1 MSAQIEKIALF
12 IDGANLYATAK
23 SLGFDIDYKRL
34 LREFQS
40 RGYLVRAFYYTAV
53 IEDQEY
59 SSIRPLIDWLD
70 YNGYTVVT
78 KATKEF
84 VDQTGRRK
92 VKGNMDIELAVDAM
106 EIAPFV
112 DQMVLFSGDGDFRSL
127 VEAVQRRGV
136 RVIVV
141 STISTQPPMVADE
154 LRRQADQFVDIMEL
168 QAKIGRDPSERPM
181 REPREG
187 REPREPRHTP
197 QFLQRSAATQRVG
210 AEVEDEFDEDLIR
223 PVAVMARPSGK
234 PGRDCPRCPRLV
246 AFRQAWREREPDWF
260 NAPVPSFGPVDARL
274 LIVGLAPGLRGANR
288 TGRPFTGDY
297 AGDLLYATLKEFG
310 FARGSYEARPDDGL
324 TLIDC
329 RITNAV
335 RCVPPENKP
344 TPDEIATCRS
354 FLAATIKE
362 MQQASRHRRA
372 RARRPRHVHRRARGA
387 ARRLSLHPR
396 LRAGDRRDHA
406 VRQLS
411 LLAL

>member
-1 MSAQIEKIALF
+1 MTAKAGPSGKPGRDCPRCARLVAFREAWRKREPDWFNAPVPSFGAADARLLIVGLAPGLR
-12 IDGANLYATAK
+12 GANRTGRPFTGDYAGDLLYATAK

-106 EIAPFV
+106 EIAPHI

-154 LRRQADQFVDIMEL
+154 LRRQADQFVDIVEL
-168 QAKIGRDPSERPM
+168 QNKIGRDPAERPA
-181 REPREG
+181 REPRDA
-187 REPREPRHTP
+187 REAREPRHTP
-197 QFLQRSAATQRVG
+197 QFLQRSTGTQRT
-210 AEVEDEFDEDLIR
+210 EVEIEDEFEED
-223 PVAVMARPSGK
+223 
-234 PGRDCPRCPRLV
+234 
-246 AFRQAWREREPDWF
+246 
-260 NAPVPSFGPVDARL
+260 
-274 LIVGLAPGLRGANR
+274 
-288 TGRPFTGDY
+288 
-297 AGDLLYATLKEFG
+297 
-310 FARGSYEARPDDGL
+310 
-324 TLIDC
+324 
-329 RITNAV
+329 
-335 RCVPPENKP
+335 
-344 TPDEIATCRS
+344 
-354 FLAATIKE
+354 
-362 MQQASRHRRA
+362 
-372 RARRPRHVHRRARGA
+372 
-387 ARRLSLHPR
+387 
-396 LRAGDRRDHA
+396 
-406 VRQLS
+406 
-411 LLAL
+411 